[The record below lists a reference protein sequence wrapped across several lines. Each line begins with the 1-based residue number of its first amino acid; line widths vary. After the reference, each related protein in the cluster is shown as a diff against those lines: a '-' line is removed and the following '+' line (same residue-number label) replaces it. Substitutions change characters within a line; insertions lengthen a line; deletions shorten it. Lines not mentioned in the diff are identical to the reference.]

1 MLKINVLLCWL
12 LPLLLREGA
21 KNVVAEFLKRQNSPQ
36 TQLFTPETLSLELF
50 FCRLGDSP
58 NLWCRIFI
66 SRKKRCTNLGGTL
79 AHCCAI
85 FLGHL
90 GIEKEIIWLGNQL
103 GVPPTPFSKTLQNP
117 SVKALRM
124 DSAKF
129 LTPSLTTCCLQGTIT
144 RKQSPYPT
152 TDQQTTT
159 GLMWQENT
167 MEKPRQ
173 EMALLM
179 REGLLGHSTHRRE
192 ETSFITQIT
201 KSGWSGQTTE
211 TVDLW

>member
-1 MLKINVLLCWL
+1 M
-12 LPLLLREGA
+12 
-21 KNVVAEFLKRQNSPQ
+21 
-36 TQLFTPETLSLELF
+36 
-50 FCRLGDSP
+50 
-58 NLWCRIFI
+58 
-66 SRKKRCTNLGGTL
+66 GGTL

-103 GVPPTPFSKTLQNP
+103 GVPPTPFSKTLRNP

-179 REGLLGHSTHRRE
+179 REGLLGHSMRE
-192 ETSFITQIT
+192 ETSFTTQRKT
-201 KSGWSGQTTE
+201 SAWSGQTSATLLKIS
-211 TVDLW
+211 THLGRAL